1 MIGKE
6 QAHDGGGTRI
16 LREALGDPDLD
27 EPDAPMEVVSVK
39 AALNYIAF
47 GRYGGRDARDMFY
60 AYAPSR
66 IRRRQ
71 TAEHGALAAAIR
83 VLSRSVRL
91 GKVRVFE
98 VEERECWEGEAQEP
112 TGPSI
117 LYLWEHPASF
127 FMDGAFL
134 SPGIDT
140 NVYTLGLGE
149 GGTSGNI
156 VFAVA
161 DIAELADPAD
171 ADNDDQLDAPPV
183 AEPPR
188 SAGGRKAGTNGAPIA
203 KFILRLQTLG
213 KAVATAE
220 THETLGAWLRE
231 EYARL
236 GLKEPNPDNA
246 KRDAVGARNQLW
258 GETT

>member
-6 QAHDGGGTRI
+6 QAMAGGGTRI

-47 GRYGGRDARDMFY
+47 GRYGGRDAQDMFY
-60 AYAPSR
+60 AYAPNR
-66 IRRRQ
+66 IERRQ
-71 TAEHGALAAAIR
+71 VAEHGALAAALR
-83 VLSRSVRL
+83 VLSRSVRT

-98 VEERECWEGEAQEP
+98 VEEKECWEGEAQEP

-117 LYLWEHPASF
+117 VYLWEHPASF
-127 FMDGAFL
+127 FVDRAFIT
-134 SPGIDT
+134 PGIDPI
-140 NVYTLGLGE
+140 VYTVGLE
-149 GGTSGNI
+149 GGGISGNI
-156 VFAVA
+156 VFAIG

-171 ADNDDQLDAPPV
+171 ADNEDQLDAPPI
-183 AEPPR
+183 AEPTR
-188 SAGGRKAGTNGAPIA
+188 SAGGRKAGTNGAPITRFA
-203 KFILRLQTLG
+203 LRLQALG
-213 KAVATAE
+213 EAAAGAE

-231 EYARL
+231 EYVRL

-246 KRDAVGARNQLW
+246 KRDAVGARRELW
-258 GETT
+258 GETA